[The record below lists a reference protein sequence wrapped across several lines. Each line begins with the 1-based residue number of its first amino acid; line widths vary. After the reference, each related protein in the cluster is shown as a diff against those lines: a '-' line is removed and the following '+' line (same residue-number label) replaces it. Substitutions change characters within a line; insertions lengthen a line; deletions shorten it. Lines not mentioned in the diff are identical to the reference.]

1 MGVEALAA
9 VFTAISVAII
19 VLSRIVEHYAFG
31 KKNGSITPD
40 TMKVMVDEAIS
51 KVCSNCK
58 MHDLITKTDDDGTPL
73 IYTPRS
79 VARHQEDIMETQRR
93 IATSIELQ
101 TQLLDRIE
109 RKITS

>member
-1 MGVEALAA
+1 MGVEVLAGI
-9 VFTAISVAII
+9 FTAISVAVI
-19 VLSRIVEHYAFG
+19 VLSRVVEHYAFG
-31 KKNGSITPD
+31 KSVP
-40 TMKVMVDEAIS
+40 AID
-51 KVCSNCK
+51 CSNCK
-58 MHDLITKTDDDGTPL
+58 MYSLIAKTDDDGTPL